1 MSLVAAI
8 AAWRKLADD
17 ELRLAEINKR
27 YGDVSAFMVRAEIY
41 ERAAQAL
48 EIQERTGVAVCTCC
62 HKPLG
67 EGMKHGAYFH

>member
-27 YGDVSAFMVRAEIY
+27 YGDVSTHMVRAEIY

-48 EIQERTGVAVCTCC
+48 EIQEQTGVAVCTCC